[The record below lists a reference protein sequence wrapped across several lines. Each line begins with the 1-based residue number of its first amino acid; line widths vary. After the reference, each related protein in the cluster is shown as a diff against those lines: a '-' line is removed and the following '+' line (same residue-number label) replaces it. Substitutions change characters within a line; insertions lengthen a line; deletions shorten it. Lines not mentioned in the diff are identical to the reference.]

1 VIGMLPAAVHAGVLA
16 IATVVALAV
25 SAATARAQA
34 GKVAEIAGYDG
45 PDREQRLVEGGKR
58 EGALTLYSNAPTDDN
73 AALIGAFT
81 KKHGIKV
88 NLWRASSEDIRQRAL
103 AEARARRFEV
113 DFILNNS
120 AAMEALR
127 SEKILQQMTS
137 PYLADLIAPAVPP
150 HREWVGFCLNV
161 LVQAYNTD
169 LVKKHELPASYRDLT
184 NPKWKGRLGI
194 EVDDYD
200 WFAGLVEALGV
211 DEGLKLFRDIAAVN
225 GFSVRKGHTLL
236 ANLVVAGE
244 VPLALTVF
252 NYTAEQLRRR
262 GAPLD
267 WFALEPVVSMPN
279 SIAVANTAPHPH
291 AAMLFLDFMLTD
303 AQTILA
309 GRDYVV
315 SSSKVA
321 SPLDRGTLKVLDA
334 AKFLADGDKWQR
346 LYTGAIASRK

>member
-1 VIGMLPAAVHAGVLA
+1 
-16 IATVVALAV
+16 
-25 SAATARAQA
+25 
-34 GKVAEIAGYDG
+34 
-45 PDREQRLVEGGKR
+45 
-58 EGALTLYSNAPTDDN
+58 
-73 AALIGAFT
+73 
-81 KKHGIKV
+81 
-88 NLWRASSEDIRQRAL
+88 
-103 AEARARRFEV
+103 
-113 DFILNNS
+113 
-120 AAMEALR
+120 
-127 SEKILQQMTS
+127 
-137 PYLADLIAPAVPP
+137 
-150 HREWVGFCLNV
+150 
-161 LVQAYNTD
+161 
-169 LVKKHELPASYRDLT
+169 
-184 NPKWKGRLGI
+184 
-194 EVDDYD
+194 
-200 WFAGLVEALGV
+200 
-211 DEGLKLFRDIAAVN
+211 
-225 GFSVRKGHTLL
+225 
-236 ANLVVAGE
+236 VVAGE